1 MTLLSMTLG
10 VLKNNYDSVVSNLF
24 RSERLTMTEN
34 EVHSNWDNLARMK
47 QFSTSI
53 TGGNMDESSVNLA
66 GVILDGNSPTQI
78 SIARLTP
85 DAKTPTKAHKSDA
98 GWDLYSTESKIILS
112 QGRSTIKTGILLA
125 IPDGHVGL
133 IWPRSGLAVKKGI
146 NILAGVIDSGYRG
159 EIQVALLNTDTKDP
173 VTIEIGDR
181 IAQILIQ
188 PISLFDMVVVESLTD
203 TDRGDGGFGSSGS

>member
-24 RSERLTMTEN
+24 RVERLTMTEN
-34 EVHSNWDNLARMK
+34 EVHSNCDNLARMK
-47 QFSTSI
+47 QFSASI
-53 TGGNMDESSVNLA
+53 SSGSYSEKSVNLA
-66 GVILDGNSPTQI
+66 GVILNGDSPTQI
-78 SIARLTP
+78 SVAKLTP
-85 DAKTPTKAHKSDA
+85 NAKTPTRAHTSDA

-112 QGRSTIKTGILLA
+112 QERSAIKTGISLA
-125 IPDGHVGL
+125 IPDGYVGL

-146 NILAGVIDSGYRG
+146 DVLAGVVDSGYRG
-159 EIQVALLNTDTKDP
+159 EIEVALLNTDFELP
-173 VTIEIGDR
+173 FTIEAGDR

-188 PISLFDMVVVESLTD
+188 PVSQFDMVVVESLTD